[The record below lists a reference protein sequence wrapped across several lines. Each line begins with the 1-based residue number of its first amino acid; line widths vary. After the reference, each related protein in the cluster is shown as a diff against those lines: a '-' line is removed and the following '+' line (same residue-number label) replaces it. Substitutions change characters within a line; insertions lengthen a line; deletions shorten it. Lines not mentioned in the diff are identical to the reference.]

1 MNEPFTRGTLE
12 EDGWV
17 LISAEARHAAHP
29 ETFEIP
35 SRHER
40 ELLSVGDGAKLLF
53 DIETRRDGRV
63 IDSGVDRMWV
73 IVKRRIGPNYLG
85 VLDSDPGSA
94 DGLKLREGQVIAFGP
109 EHVAAIDR
117 PSREYI
123 VKKYGASFIDE

>member
-1 MNEPFTRGTLE
+1 MNELSTRGAG
-12 EDGWV
+12 EDGWM
-17 LISAEARHAAHP
+17 LISAEDRHAAYP

-40 ELLSVGDGAKLLF
+40 ESLSAGDGAKLLF
-53 DIETRRDGRV
+53 DIETRKDGRV
-63 IDSGVDRMWV
+63 IDRGVDRLWV
-73 IVKRRIGPNYLG
+73 IVRRRMGPNYLG

-94 DGLKLREGQVIAFGP
+94 EGLNLHEGDVISFGP

-123 VKKYGASFIDE
+123 VKKYGSSFFDE